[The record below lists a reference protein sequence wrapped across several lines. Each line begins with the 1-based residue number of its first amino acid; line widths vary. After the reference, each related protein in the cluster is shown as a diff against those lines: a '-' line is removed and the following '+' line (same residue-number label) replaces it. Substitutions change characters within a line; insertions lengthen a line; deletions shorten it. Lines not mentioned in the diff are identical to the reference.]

1 MAKFKYKHAVMSAGK
16 SQELARVH
24 YNYKIKSQKT
34 VVIVPTTDNRSG
46 IGFVQARSG
55 ERIEAIA
62 IEPGSVRKWIKENK
76 DVFLD
81 VVCVLTDETQFFKRD
96 DIFALKEFLVIEL
109 NIPVIAYGLK
119 SDFRG
124 DLFEGSSSA
133 LAVAEEIIEI
143 ETVCAYCN
151 SKAIMNLR
159 FLNGKP
165 TRKGEQVL
173 IGDNEYRQVC
183 HKHYLDESLELSP
196 I

>member
-46 IGFVQARSG
+46 VGVVQARSG

-62 IEPGSVRKWIKENK
+62 IEPGSVRKWLKENK

-96 DIFALKEFLVIEL
+96 DIFALKELLVIEL

-124 DLFEGSSSA
+124 NLFEGSSSA

>member
-24 YNYKIKSQKT
+24 YNYKIKNQK
-34 VVIVPTTDNRSG
+34 VVVLVPTTDNRSG
-46 IGFVQARSG
+46 VGYVTARSG
-55 ERIEAIA
+55 EKISAIA
-62 IEPGSVRKWIKENK
+62 VNPGEMKSFLKK
-76 DVFLD
+76 DFPLLGTD
-81 VVCVLTDETQFFKRD
+81 IVCVLIDEAQFFEKE
-96 DIFALKEFLVIEL
+96 DIVALKETLVVKS

-119 SDFRG
+119 VDFRG
-124 DLFEGSSSA
+124 DLFEGSA
-133 LAVAEEIIEI
+133 ACLAVAEEIIEI

-159 FLNGKP
+159 FFNGKP

-183 HKHYLDESLELSP
+183 HKHHLDESLEL
-196 I
+196 

>member
-46 IGFVQARSG
+46 VGFVQARSG
-55 ERIEAIA
+55 ERIEAVA
-62 IEPGSVRKWIKENK
+62 IEPGAVRSWINK
-76 DVFLD
+76 NKQVFSD

-96 DIFALKEFLVIEL
+96 DIFALKELLVIEL

-133 LAVAEEIIEI
+133 IAVSEEIIEI

-159 FLNGKP
+159 FFNGKP
-165 TRKGEQVL
+165 TREGEQVL

-183 HKHYLDESLELSP
+183 HKHYLDKSLELK
-196 I
+196 

>member
-1 MAKFKYKHAVMSAGK
+1 MAKFKYKYAVMSAGK

-46 IGFVQARSG
+46 VGVVQARSG

-62 IEPGSVRKWIKENK
+62 IEPGSVRKWLKENK

-124 DLFEGSSSA
+124 NLFEGSSSA